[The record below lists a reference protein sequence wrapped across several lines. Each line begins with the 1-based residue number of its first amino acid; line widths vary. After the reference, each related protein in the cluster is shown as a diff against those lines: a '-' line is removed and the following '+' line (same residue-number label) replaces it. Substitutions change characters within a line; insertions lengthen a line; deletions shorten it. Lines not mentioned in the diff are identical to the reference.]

1 MRLTTIG
8 YIKFFSGTIKLLS
21 ESEGLPGVKLGDV
34 NQVDNCVSIS
44 LVWTGPTEDT
54 VYMRYIFTMT
64 ISPLMSTNEHKL
76 IEMISDLLRERVL
89 EFVNYVK
96 ERV

>member
-1 MRLTTIG
+1 MRLTTVG
-8 YIKFFSGTIKLLS
+8 YVKFFGGSIKLLS

-54 VYMRYIFTMT
+54 VYMRRVFTMT
-64 ISPLMSTNEHKL
+64 VSPLMSTNEHEL
-76 IEMISDLLRERVL
+76 IEMIADSLRKHVL
-89 EFVNYVK
+89 EFVHYVK
-96 ERV
+96 EVV